1 MEEISKGVIVSMK
14 KIVMILLLGMLL
26 TSCGSNGD
34 DSEGSEDGS
43 GGYLSCVLEYYQ
55 LRNEGVISATD
66 AEIQS
71 ECSSSSLP

>member
-1 MEEISKGVIVSMK
+1 MSMK
-14 KIVMILLLGMLL
+14 KIAMILLLGVLL
-26 TSCGSNGD
+26 SSCGSNND
-34 DSEGSEDGS
+34 DSEGSDDSTGS
-43 GGYLSCVLEYYQ
+43 GGYLNCVLEYYQ

>member
-1 MEEISKGVIVSMK
+1 MK
-14 KIVMILLLGMLL
+14 KIALILLMSVALSG
-26 TSCGSNGD
+26 CGSNNEDSEDSD
-34 DSEGSEDGS
+34 DSTGS
-43 GGYLSCVLEYYQ
+43 GGYLNCVLEYYQ

>member
-1 MEEISKGVIVSMK
+1 MK
-14 KIVMILLLGMLL
+14 KIALILLMSVALSG
-26 TSCGSNGD
+26 CGSNNEDSD
-34 DSEGSEDGS
+34 DSTGS
-43 GGYLSCVLEYYQ
+43 GGYLNCVLEYYQ